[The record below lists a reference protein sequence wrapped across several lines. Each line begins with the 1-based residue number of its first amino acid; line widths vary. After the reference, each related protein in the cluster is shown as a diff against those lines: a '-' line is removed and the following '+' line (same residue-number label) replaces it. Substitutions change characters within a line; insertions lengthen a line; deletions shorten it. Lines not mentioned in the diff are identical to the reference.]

1 MTTATTA
8 VTTAAYPLDVLARLA
23 VAAGY
28 NARGDRVQAEHH
40 LGMALGMLSRGDNRQ
55 VVTLA
60 EAEELLRAIEAIAR
74 GPLKTDPAPRVI
86 EAPRCRGRIVG
97 AHGVINR
104 CARPAEDGETMCARC
119 AAIRP
124 PI

>member
-1 MTTATTA
+1 MTPT
-8 VTTAAYPLDVLARLA
+8 YPLDVLARLA

-28 NARGDRVQAEHH
+28 NARGTVTDRVQAEHH
-40 LGMALGMLSRGDNRQ
+40 LGMALGMLSRGGDSPA
-55 VVTLA
+55 VTLA
-60 EAEELLRAIEAIAR
+60 EAEDLLRAIEAIAR

-104 CARPAEDGETMCARC
+104 CTRPAEDGETLCVRC